1 MTVVKDPG
9 NRERMEERLTA
20 LVEAYQEPV
29 RRMCVLWLRDAS
41 LAEDAAQET
50 FLKAYPA
57 LPSFRGGC
65 SEKTWLMRIAVN
77 VCRNMLRNGWFRHVD
92 RRTALE
98 SLPEPAVPF
107 SARDDTVVRLIS
119 ELPQKER
126 EVLLLY
132 FYQDMSMREIAETLH
147 IAVSNVS
154 RRLNAAKEALRG
166 RIEREWK
173 YDG

>member
-1 MTVVKDPG
+1 MTVVKDPD

-50 FLKAYPA
+50 FLKAYRA

-77 VCRNMLRNGWFRHVD
+77 VCRNMLRTGWFRNVD

-98 SLPEPAVPF
+98 TLPEPAVPF
-107 SARDDTVVRLIS
+107 SERDDTVVRLIS

-126 EVLLLY
+126 EVILLY